1 MGISSVAIVVKSWD
15 KLSFTNESLLFWK
28 GVAFI
33 RSRPFLFTRVLEA
46 KENTMQAKL
55 NQPQQE
61 AVEHIDG
68 PLLILAGAGSGK
80 TRVITHRI
88 AYLIEEGM
96 NPYNILAITFTNKA
110 AGEVRERV
118 DGLLGYGS
126 ESVWVSTFHSLCV
139 RILRRHIERIGFT
152 NNFTIYDT
160 DDQKRLIKETARF
173 VQLDPKMYPERLL
186 MSEIAKAKENFISP
200 HEYDLQAQGDY
211 RKMQMAR
218 VYIEYQKRMHDNNAL
233 DFDDLLYK
241 TVQLFQDCPD
251 VLEQYQERFRYIM
264 VDEYQDTNGIQF
276 LLVRQLARKYRN
288 LCVVGDDDQS
298 IYKFR
303 GANIM
308 NILNFEQEYPDAKV
322 IKLEQNYRST
332 GNILRAANEVIRHNE
347 GRTNKTLWTAKEDG
361 DLIQYKQYENEYQE
375 AEQIA
380 YYILEN
386 RVRNDLNYSDFAI
399 LYRTNAQSRV
409 LEEKLM
415 MKNIPYRIYGGQN
428 FYARLEIKDLLAYLK
443 TVSNGSDDIAVKR
456 IINVPKRGIG
466 AATISKVEEYA
477 LRQEIGFL
485 DALYQ
490 VEDVPGIG
498 KAANKIQ
505 KFTELISELRDDMQ
519 QGLMIS
525 ELFDMML
532 ERTGYQEELIAEHTE
547 EAMGR
552 VENIDEL
559 RNKIVVYEETAEHP
573 NLEELLEEIALV
585 SDVDSLNSSD
595 DKVVLMTI
603 HSAKGLEF
611 PYVFLC
617 GMEDGLFPGSMTIN
631 SGNPEDLEEERRLCY
646 VGITRAKERLFLS
659 SSRQRMMH
667 GSNSYN
673 PISRFIKEI
682 PQELMDMGG
691 YRKVV
696 NQPVV
701 PPTSKA
707 VSPVFTAKPAY
718 GKTFA
723 VNRAVQLDYGVG
735 DKVRHIKFGIGI
747 VQEIV
752 NGGKDYEVTV
762 DFDNYGIKRMFA
774 SFAKLVKLDE

>member
-1 MGISSVAIVVKSWD
+1 
-15 KLSFTNESLLFWK
+15 
-28 GVAFI
+28 
-33 RSRPFLFTRVLEA
+33 
-46 KENTMQAKL
+46 MQTIL
-55 NQPQQE
+55 NPPQQE
-61 AVEHIDG
+61 AVEHMEG

-80 TRVITHRI
+80 TRVITHRT
-88 AYLIEEGM
+88 AYLIEQGIS
-96 NPYNILAITFTNKA
+96 PYNILAITFTNKA

-118 DGLLGYGS
+118 DDLLGYGS
-126 ESVWVSTFHSLCV
+126 EGVWVSTFHSLCV
-139 RILRRHIERIGFT
+139 RILRRHIERIGFAT
-152 NNFTIYDT
+152 GFAIYDT
-160 DDQKRLIKETARF
+160 DDQKRLVKEVARF
-173 VQLDPKMYPERLL
+173 LQLDPKMYPERLL
-186 MSEIAKAKENFISP
+186 MSEIARAKENFMSP
-200 HEYDLQAQGDY
+200 HEYDLNAQGDY

-218 VYIEYQKRMHDNNAL
+218 VYEEYQKRMHGNNAL
-233 DFDDLLYK
+233 DFDDLLFK

-347 GRTNKTLWTAKEDG
+347 GRKDKTLWTAQEDG

-380 YYILEN
+380 YHILEN
-386 RVRNDLNYSDFAI
+386 RVRNDLHYSDFAV

-409 LEEKLM
+409 LEEKLI

-428 FYARLEIKDLLAYLK
+428 FYSRMEIKDLLAYLK
-443 TVSNGSDDIAVKR
+443 IISNGYDDMAVKR

-466 AATISKVEEYA
+466 AATIAKVEEYA
-477 LRQEIGFL
+477 LQQEISFL
-485 DALYQ
+485 DALFQ
-490 VEDVPGIG
+490 TEDIPGIG
-498 KAANKIQ
+498 KAAARLQ
-505 KFTELISELRDDMQ
+505 KFTDLIADLREKQ
-519 QGLMIS
+519 SQGLLIS
-525 ELFDMML
+525 ELFDELL

-547 EAMGR
+547 ESLAR

-559 RNKIVVYEETAEHP
+559 RNKIVVYEENAESP
-573 NLEELLEEIALV
+573 ALDELLEEIALV
-585 SDVDSLNSSD
+585 SDVDNLNSTD

-631 SGNPEDLEEERRLCY
+631 SGNPEDMEEERRLCY
-646 VGITRAKERLFLS
+646 VGITRAKKRLYLS
-659 SSRQRMMH
+659 SARQRMMH
-667 GSNSYN
+667 GSSSYN

-682 PQELMDMGG
+682 PQELLDLGG
-691 YRKVV
+691 YRKAL
-696 NQPVV
+696 NQTGQPVAAS
-701 PPTSKA
+701 T

-718 GKTFA
+718 GKTFS
-723 VNRAVQLDYGVG
+723 VNRALQLDYGVG
-735 DKVRHIKFGIGI
+735 DRVRHVKFGVGI
-747 VQEIV
+747 VQEVV
-752 NGGKDYEVTV
+752 NGGRDYEVTV
-762 DFDNYGIKRMFA
+762 DFENYGVKRMFA
-774 SFAKLVKLDE
+774 SFAKLEKQES

>member
-1 MGISSVAIVVKSWD
+1 
-15 KLSFTNESLLFWK
+15 
-28 GVAFI
+28 
-33 RSRPFLFTRVLEA
+33 
-46 KENTMQAKL
+46 MQAIL
-55 NQPQQE
+55 NPPQQE

-80 TRVITHRI
+80 TRVITHRV
-88 AYLIEEGM
+88 AYLIEQGI

-118 DGLLGYGS
+118 DDMLGYGS

-139 RILRRHIERIGFT
+139 RILRRHIERIGYRT
-152 NNFTIYDT
+152 NFTIYDT
-160 DDQKRLIKETARF
+160 DDQKRVVKEAAKF
-173 VQLDPKMYPERLL
+173 LQLDPKMYPERLL

-200 HEYDLQAQGDY
+200 LEYDLQAQGDY

-218 VYIEYQKRMHDNNAL
+218 VYGEYQKRLHSNNAL

-241 TVQLFQDCPD
+241 VVQLFQDCPD

-264 VDEYQDTNGIQF
+264 VDEYQDTNEIQF

-347 GRTNKTLWTAKEDG
+347 GRKDKTLWTAQEDG
-361 DLIQYKQYENEYQE
+361 DLIQYKQYENEHQE

-409 LEEKLM
+409 LEEKLIL
-415 MKNIPYRIYGGQN
+415 KNIPYKIYGGQN

-466 AATISKVEEYA
+466 AATIAKIDEYA
-477 LRQEIGFL
+477 LRQEISFL

-498 KAANKIQ
+498 KAAGKIQ
-505 KFTELISELRDDMQ
+505 KFTELISDLRDELA
-519 QGLMIS
+519 QGMLIH
-525 ELFDMML
+525 ELFDEVL

-547 EAMGR
+547 ESLGR

-559 RNKIVVYEETAEHP
+559 RNKIVTYEETAEYP
-573 NLEELLEEIALV
+573 SLDELLEEIALIAE
-585 SDVDSLNSSD
+585 VDSLNSSD

-617 GMEDGLFPGSMTIN
+617 GMEEGLFPGSMTIN
-631 SGNPEDLEEERRLCY
+631 SGNPEDMEEERRLCY

-659 SSRQRMMH
+659 SARQRMMH
-667 GSNSYN
+667 GANSYN
-673 PISRFIKEI
+673 PISRFVREI
-682 PQELMDMGG
+682 PQGLLDMGG

-696 NQPVV
+696 NQSVSR
-701 PPTSKA
+701 TEQST

-718 GKTFA
+718 GKTFT
-723 VNRAVQLDYGVG
+723 VNRVLQLDYGVG
-735 DKVRHIKFGIGI
+735 DRVRHVKFGTGI
-747 VQEIV
+747 VQEVV

-762 DFDNYGIKRMFA
+762 EFETYGIKRMFA
-774 SFAKLVKLDE
+774 SFAKLEKV

>member
-1 MGISSVAIVVKSWD
+1 
-15 KLSFTNESLLFWK
+15 
-28 GVAFI
+28 
-33 RSRPFLFTRVLEA
+33 
-46 KENTMQAKL
+46 MQTIL
-55 NQPQQE
+55 NPPQQE
-61 AVEHIDG
+61 AVEHMEG

-80 TRVITHRI
+80 TRVITHRT
-88 AYLIEEGM
+88 AYLIEQGIS
-96 NPYNILAITFTNKA
+96 PYNILAITFTNKA

-118 DGLLGYGS
+118 DDLLGYGS
-126 ESVWVSTFHSLCV
+126 EGVWVSTFHSLCV
-139 RILRRHIERIGFT
+139 RILRRHIERIGFAT
-152 NNFTIYDT
+152 GFAIYDT
-160 DDQKRLIKETARF
+160 DDQKRLVKEVARF
-173 VQLDPKMYPERLL
+173 LQLDPKMYPERLL
-186 MSEIAKAKENFISP
+186 MSEIARAKENFMSP
-200 HEYDLQAQGDY
+200 HEYDLNAQGDY

-218 VYIEYQKRMHDNNAL
+218 VYEEYQKRMHGNNAL
-233 DFDDLLYK
+233 DFDDLLFK

-347 GRTNKTLWTAKEDG
+347 GRKDKTLWTAQEDG

-380 YYILEN
+380 YHILEN
-386 RVRNDLNYSDFAI
+386 QVRNDLHYSDFAV

-409 LEEKLM
+409 LEEKLI

-428 FYARLEIKDLLAYLK
+428 FYSRMEIKDLLAYLK
-443 TVSNGSDDIAVKR
+443 IISNGYDDMAVKR

-466 AATISKVEEYA
+466 AATIAKVEEYA
-477 LRQEIGFL
+477 LQQEISFL
-485 DALYQ
+485 DALFQ
-490 VEDVPGIG
+490 AEDIPGIG
-498 KAANKIQ
+498 KAAARLQ
-505 KFTELISELRDDMQ
+505 KFTDLIADLREKQ
-519 QGLMIS
+519 SQGLLIS
-525 ELFDMML
+525 ELFDELL

-547 EAMGR
+547 ESLAR

-559 RNKIVVYEETAEHP
+559 RNKIVVYEENAESP
-573 NLEELLEEIALV
+573 ALDELLEEIALV
-585 SDVDSLNSSD
+585 SDVDNLNSTD

-631 SGNPEDLEEERRLCY
+631 SGNPEDMEEERRLCY
-646 VGITRAKERLFLS
+646 VGITRAKKRLYLS
-659 SSRQRMMH
+659 SARQRMMH
-667 GSNSYN
+667 GSSSYN
-673 PISRFIKEI
+673 SISRFIKEI
-682 PQELMDMGG
+682 PQELLDLGG
-691 YRKVV
+691 YRKAL
-696 NQPVV
+696 NQTGQPVAAS
-701 PPTSKA
+701 T

-718 GKTFA
+718 GKTFS
-723 VNRAVQLDYGVG
+723 VNRALQLEYGVG
-735 DKVRHIKFGIGI
+735 DRVRHVKFGVGI
-747 VQEIV
+747 VQEVV
-752 NGGKDYEVTV
+752 NGGRDYEVTV
-762 DFDNYGIKRMFA
+762 DFENYGVKRMFA
-774 SFAKLVKLDE
+774 SFAKLEKQES

>member
-1 MGISSVAIVVKSWD
+1 
-15 KLSFTNESLLFWK
+15 
-28 GVAFI
+28 
-33 RSRPFLFTRVLEA
+33 
-46 KENTMQAKL
+46 MQTIL
-55 NQPQQE
+55 NPPQQE
-61 AVEHIDG
+61 AVEHMEG

-80 TRVITHRI
+80 TRVITHRT
-88 AYLIEEGM
+88 AYLIEQGIS
-96 NPYNILAITFTNKA
+96 PYNILAITFTNKA

-118 DGLLGYGS
+118 DDLLGYGS
-126 ESVWVSTFHSLCV
+126 EGVWVSTFHSLCV
-139 RILRRHIERIGFT
+139 RILRRHIERIGFAT
-152 NNFTIYDT
+152 GFAIYDT
-160 DDQKRLIKETARF
+160 DDQKRLVKEVARF
-173 VQLDPKMYPERLL
+173 LQLDPKMYPERLL
-186 MSEIAKAKENFISP
+186 MSEIARAKENFMSP
-200 HEYDLQAQGDY
+200 HEYDLNAQGDY

-218 VYIEYQKRMHDNNAL
+218 VYEEYQKRMHGNNAL
-233 DFDDLLYK
+233 DFDDLLFK

-347 GRTNKTLWTAKEDG
+347 GRKDKTLWTAQEDG

-380 YYILEN
+380 YHILEN
-386 RVRNDLNYSDFAI
+386 RVRNDLHYSDFAV

-409 LEEKLM
+409 LEEKLI

-428 FYARLEIKDLLAYLK
+428 FYSRMEIKDLLAYLK
-443 TVSNGSDDIAVKR
+443 IISNGYDDMAVKR

-466 AATISKVEEYA
+466 AATIAKVEEYA
-477 LRQEIGFL
+477 LQQEISFL
-485 DALYQ
+485 DALFQ
-490 VEDVPGIG
+490 AEDIPGIG
-498 KAANKIQ
+498 KAAARLQ
-505 KFTELISELRDDMQ
+505 KFTDLIADLREKQ
-519 QGLMIS
+519 SQGLLIS
-525 ELFDMML
+525 ELFDELL

-547 EAMGR
+547 ESLAR

-559 RNKIVVYEETAEHP
+559 RNKIVVYEENAESP
-573 NLEELLEEIALV
+573 ALDELLEEIALV
-585 SDVDSLNSSD
+585 SDVDNLNSTD

-631 SGNPEDLEEERRLCY
+631 SGNPEDMEEERRLCY
-646 VGITRAKERLFLS
+646 VGITRAKKRLYLS
-659 SSRQRMMH
+659 SARQRMMH
-667 GSNSYN
+667 GSSSYN

-682 PQELMDMGG
+682 PQELLDLGG
-691 YRKVV
+691 YRKAL
-696 NQPVV
+696 NQTGQPVAAS
-701 PPTSKA
+701 T

-718 GKTFA
+718 GKTFS
-723 VNRAVQLDYGVG
+723 VNRALQLDYGVG
-735 DKVRHIKFGIGI
+735 DRVRHVKFGVGI
-747 VQEIV
+747 VQEVV
-752 NGGKDYEVTV
+752 NGGRDYEVTV
-762 DFDNYGIKRMFA
+762 DFENYGVKRMFA
-774 SFAKLVKLDE
+774 SFAKLEKQES